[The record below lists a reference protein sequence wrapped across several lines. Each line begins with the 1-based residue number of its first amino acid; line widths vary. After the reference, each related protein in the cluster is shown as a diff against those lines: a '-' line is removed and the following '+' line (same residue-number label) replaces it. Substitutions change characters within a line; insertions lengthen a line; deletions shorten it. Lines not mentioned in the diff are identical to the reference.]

1 MTVISQPIDNKEVK
15 DDGVGRKKRIR
26 ETLRCQWEKGTR
38 RVTVETG

>member
-26 ETLRCQWEKGTR
+26 ETLRCQGEKR
-38 RVTVETG
+38 RGIVTVETG